1 MSIAATNKQDT
12 DNDQSAPNALNHS
25 DKKTGVCVVV
35 GHSIEAITSAV
46 VLASL
51 GHAVH
56 FYADKDVLTQ
66 QLQQYGFEYHLQ
78 ALWQMYVQQQQILN
92 HPLPD
97 SADKLIQ
104 RYEQLNQ
111 HNSYD
116 NDKSDNNHERGKI
129 AEQKSV
135 SLYWLFLDSISPVW
149 QEDSWITA
157 FNHSHEQTLP
167 LIMSGIK
174 QLGVVAKLSKQLQRA
189 WVYYVPFVFLKDG
202 DAYSSMLNPSLLLLG
217 EKTPNSSHHLSM
229 LQSLMQHARAFHQA
243 DIATIEFARSSIM
256 AMLATRVSFMNE
268 MSRLADS
275 QQVDIQQVSHIMGL
289 DERVGSSYLQAG
301 WGFGGNTLPTE
312 LVKLQQSSSEKSLAM
327 PLLQSVIHINEDQK
341 ELIFRKF
348 WQYFDGFIDNKTV
361 IVWGGSYK
369 AGSGRTAESAIHPLL
384 ALLWSYNIRTLVYS
398 DKAQAELAELYGKQP
413 LLELIAN
420 PYQQLKA
427 AQAIFIISWLP
438 ENRLNTAKLNEQAI
452 PIFDAR
458 NALSREQIESL
469 VGDYIGI
476 GRTK

>member
-1 MSIAATNKQDT
+1 MSADAINTHKHK
-12 DNDQSAPNALNHS
+12 SAPNTFHNTAINNN
-25 DKKTGVCVVV
+25 VCVLV

-56 FYADKDVLTQ
+56 LYADKDILAQ
-66 QLQQYGFEYHLQ
+66 QLQQYGFEHHLQ
-78 ALWQMYVQQQQILN
+78 ALWQMYDQQQQIVSYA
-92 HPLPD
+92 LPK
-97 SADKLIQ
+97 SADELIQ
-104 RYEQLNQ
+104 RYEVAN
-111 HNSYD
+111 D
-116 NDKSDNNHERGKI
+116 NDEK
-129 AEQKSV
+129 KSV
-135 SLYWLFLDSISPVW
+135 ALYWLFLDSISSVW
-149 QEDSWITA
+149 LEDSWITA
-157 FNHSHEQTLP
+157 FNHSHQQALP

-174 QLGVVAKLSKQLQRA
+174 QLGAVAALSKRLQRA
-189 WVYYVPFVFLKDG
+189 WVYYLPFVFLKDG
-202 DAYSSMLNPSLLLLG
+202 DAYSSMLNPSLWLLG
-217 EKTPNSSHHLSM
+217 EKTPNSSYHLHM
-229 LQSLMQHARAFHQA
+229 LQPLMQHARATHHA

-275 QQVDIQQVSHIMGL
+275 HQVDIQQVSHIMGL

-312 LVKLQQSSSEKSLAM
+312 LLQLQQSSEAQSLAM

-361 IVWGGSYK
+361 MIWGGSYK

-398 DKAQAELAELYGKQP
+398 DKAQTELAALYKQQP
-413 LLELIAN
+413 LLQLINN
-420 PYQQLKA
+420 PYQQLNE

-438 ENRLNTAKLNEQAI
+438 ENRLDIAKLNEQAM
-452 PIFDAR
+452 PIFDAQ
-458 NALSREQIESL
+458 NALSRTQIDGL
-469 VGDYIGI
+469 VGDYMGI
-476 GRTK
+476 GRAK

>member
-1 MSIAATNKQDT
+1 MSAAAINKQQT
-12 DNDQSAPNALNHS
+12 DNDQSAPHS
-25 DKKTGVCVVV
+25 FNQAAKNTSVCVLV

-51 GHAVH
+51 GHTVH
-56 FYADKDVLTQ
+56 LYTDKEVLGQ
-66 QLQQYGFEYHLQ
+66 QLQQYGFEHHLQ
-78 ALWQMYVQQQQILN
+78 ALWQMYVQQQQIVSYA
-92 HPLPD
+92 LPTTA
-97 SADKLIQ
+97 SKLLEHYETADD
-104 RYEQLNQ
+104 
-111 HNSYD
+111 NS
-116 NDKSDNNHERGKI
+116 ERKQV
-129 AEQKSV
+129 A
-135 SLYWLFLDSISPVW
+135 LYWLFLDSIRPVW
-149 QEDSWITA
+149 QADSWVTA
-157 FNHSHEQTLP
+157 FNHSHQQTLP

-174 QLGVVAKLSKQLQRA
+174 QLGAVDALSKQLQRA

-217 EKTPNSSHHLSM
+217 EKTPNSRHHLTM
-229 LQSLMQHARAFHQA
+229 LQPLIQQARAFHQA

-312 LVKLQQSSSEKSLAM
+312 LVKLQQSSAEKSLAM
-327 PLLQSVIHINEDQK
+327 PLLQAVININEDQK

-348 WQYFDGFIDNKTV
+348 WQYFDGFIDHKTV
-361 IVWGGSYK
+361 MIWGGSYK

-398 DKAQAELAELYGKQP
+398 DKAQTELAELYGQQT
-413 LLELIAN
+413 LLELIAS
-420 PYQQLKA
+420 PYQKLNE

-438 ENRLNTAKLNEQAI
+438 ENRLDVARLNEQAL

-458 NALSREQIESL
+458 NALSRTQVDDL

-476 GRTK
+476 GRAK

>member
-1 MSIAATNKQDT
+1 MSADAINTNKHK
-12 DNDQSAPNALNHS
+12 SAPNPFHNTAIN
-25 DKKTGVCVVV
+25 TNVCVLV

-56 FYADKDVLTQ
+56 LYADKDILAQ
-66 QLQQYGFEYHLQ
+66 QLQQYGFEHHLQ
-78 ALWQMYVQQQQILN
+78 ALWQMYDQQQQIVSYV
-92 HPLPD
+92 LPK
-97 SADKLIQ
+97 SADELIQ
-104 RYEQLNQ
+104 RYEVA
-111 HNSYD
+111 
-116 NDKSDNNHERGKI
+116 NDSDEK
-129 AEQKSV
+129 KSV
-135 SLYWLFLDSISPVW
+135 TLYWLFLESISSVW
-149 QEDSWITA
+149 LEDSWITA
-157 FNHSHEQTLP
+157 FNHSHQQALP

-174 QLGVVAKLSKQLQRA
+174 QLGAVAALSKRLQRA
-189 WVYYVPFVFLKDG
+189 WVYYLPFVFLKDG
-202 DAYSSMLNPSLLLLG
+202 DAYSSMLNPSLWLLG
-217 EKTPNSSHHLSM
+217 EKTPNSSYHLHM
-229 LQSLMQHARAFHQA
+229 LQPLMQHARATHHA

-275 QQVDIQQVSHIMGL
+275 HQVDIQQVSHIMGL

-312 LVKLQQSSSEKSLAM
+312 LLQLQKSSQAQSLAM

-361 IVWGGSYK
+361 MIWGGSYK

-398 DKAQAELAELYGKQP
+398 DKAQTELAALYKQQP
-413 LLELIAN
+413 LLELINN
-420 PYQQLKA
+420 PYQQLNE

-438 ENRLNTAKLNEQAI
+438 ENRLDIAKLNEQAM
-452 PIFDAR
+452 PIFDAQ
-458 NALSREQIESL
+458 NALSRTQIDGL
-469 VGDYIGI
+469 VGDYMGI
-476 GRTK
+476 GRAK

>member
-1 MSIAATNKQDT
+1 MSADAIDKHKHEPAPKPFSNAAI
-12 DNDQSAPNALNHS
+12 NAS
-25 DKKTGVCVVV
+25 VCVLV

-51 GHAVH
+51 SHVVH
-56 FYADKDVLTQ
+56 LYADKDVLTQ
-66 QLQQYGFEYHLQ
+66 QLQQYGFEHHLQ
-78 ALWQMYVQQQQILN
+78 ALWQMYDQQQQIMSYT
-92 HPLPD
+92 LPK
-97 SADKLIQ
+97 SADELIQ
-104 RYEQLNQ
+104 RYEVA
-111 HNSYD
+111 SD
-116 NDKSDNNHERGKI
+116 NDEKKS
-129 AEQKSV
+129 AA
-135 SLYWLFLDSISPVW
+135 LYWLFLDSISSVW
-149 QEDSWITA
+149 LEDSWITA
-157 FNHSHEQTLP
+157 FNHSHEQALP
-167 LIMSGIK
+167 IIMSGIK
-174 QLGVVAKLSKQLQRA
+174 QLGAVAALSKRLQRA
-189 WVYYVPFVFLKDG
+189 WVYYLPFVFLKDG
-202 DAYSSMLNPSLLLLG
+202 DAYSSMLNPSLWLLG
-217 EKTPNSSHHLSM
+217 EKTPNSSHHLNL
-229 LQSLMQHARAFHQA
+229 LQPLIQHARATYHA

-275 QQVDIQQVSHIMGL
+275 HQVDIQQVSHIMGL

-312 LVKLQQSSSEKSLAM
+312 LVQLQQSSQAQSLAM

-361 IVWGGSYK
+361 MIWGGSYK

-398 DKAQAELAELYGKQP
+398 DKAQMELAALYEQQP
-413 LLELIAN
+413 LLELIDN
-420 PYQQLKA
+420 PYQQLNE

-438 ENRLNTAKLNEQAI
+438 ENRLDINRLNQQAML
-452 PIFDAR
+452 IFDAQ
-458 NALSREQIESL
+458 NALSRTQIDAL

-476 GRTK
+476 GRAK

>member
-1 MSIAATNKQDT
+1 MSADAIDTHKHKSSSNPFNNTAINTN
-12 DNDQSAPNALNHS
+12 
-25 DKKTGVCVVV
+25 VCVLV

-46 VLASL
+46 VMASL

-56 FYADKDVLTQ
+56 LYADKDVLTQ
-66 QLQQYGFEYHLQ
+66 QLQQYGFEHHLQ
-78 ALWQMYVQQQQILN
+78 ALWQMYDQQQQIMSYA
-92 HPLPD
+92 LPK
-97 SADKLIQ
+97 SADELIQ
-104 RYEQLNQ
+104 RYEVA
-111 HNSYD
+111 SD
-116 NDKSDNNHERGKI
+116 NDEK
-129 AEQKSV
+129 KSV
-135 SLYWLFLDSISPVW
+135 ALYWLFLESTSSIW
-149 QEDSWITA
+149 LEDSWITA
-157 FNHSHEQTLP
+157 FNHSHQQALP

-174 QLGVVAKLSKQLQRA
+174 PLGTVAALSTRLQRA
-189 WVYYVPFVFLKDG
+189 WVYYLPFVFLKDG
-202 DAYSSMLNPSLLLLG
+202 DAYSSMLNPSLWLLG
-217 EKTPNSSHHLSM
+217 EKTLNSSHHLNM
-229 LQSLMQHARAFHQA
+229 LQPLMQHACATHHA

-275 QQVDIQQVSHIMGL
+275 HQVDIQQVSHIMGL

-312 LVKLQQSSSEKSLAM
+312 LLQLQQSSQAQSLAM

-361 IVWGGSYK
+361 MIWGGSYK

-398 DKAQAELAELYGKQP
+398 NKAQTELAALYKQQP
-413 LLELIAN
+413 LLELIDN
-420 PYQQLKA
+420 PYQQLNE

-438 ENRLNTAKLNEQAI
+438 ENRLDIAKLNEKAM
-452 PIFDAR
+452 PVFDAQ
-458 NALSREQIESL
+458 NALSRTQIDGL
-469 VGDYIGI
+469 VGDYMGI
-476 GRTK
+476 GRAK